1 MPRKYHRGS
10 EVDRILQP
18 FAEDIRSGASDE
30 DISKRTSLS
39 VRTIQRWR
47 LQYEMKKPRGTG
59 AKKAAVVYAVGL
71 LGESLGDVKHRTA
84 DSCVKGL
91 WEPPVFLTRE
101 HIDYRLFLKLLDAGA
116 RLQGMSEAELVRALG
131 VSAVNV
137 SQGLQLLRAGTKGTP
152 CPTCGHL
159 TPEMFCSAICA
170 RAHRRRREVR
180 EP

>member
-1 MPRKYHRGS
+1 MPRKYHRGF
-10 EVDRILQP
+10 EVDSILQP

-39 VRTIQRWR
+39 IRTIQRWR
-47 LQYEMKKPRGTG
+47 LQSQIKKPRGTG
-59 AKKAAVVYAVGL
+59 AKKAAVVYAVSL

-137 SQGLQLLRAGTKGTP
+137 SQGLQLLHAGTKGTP

-170 RAHRRRREVR
+170 RAHRRRKDVH

>member
-1 MPRKYHRGS
+1 MPRKYHRGF
-10 EVDRILQP
+10 EVDSILQP

-39 VRTIQRWR
+39 IRTIQRWR
-47 LQYEMKKPRGTG
+47 LQSQIKKPRGTG
-59 AKKAAVVYAVGL
+59 AKKAAVVYAVSL

-137 SQGLQLLRAGTKGTP
+137 SQGLQLLHAGTKGTP

-170 RAHRRRREVR
+170 RAHRRRRDVH

>member
-10 EVDRILQP
+10 EVDSILQP

-39 VRTIQRWR
+39 IRTIQRWR
-47 LQYEMKKPRGTG
+47 LQSQIKKPRGTG
-59 AKKAAVVYAVGL
+59 AKKAAVVYAVSL

-137 SQGLQLLRAGTKGTP
+137 SQGLQLLHAGTKGTP

-170 RAHRRRREVR
+170 RAHRRRRDVH